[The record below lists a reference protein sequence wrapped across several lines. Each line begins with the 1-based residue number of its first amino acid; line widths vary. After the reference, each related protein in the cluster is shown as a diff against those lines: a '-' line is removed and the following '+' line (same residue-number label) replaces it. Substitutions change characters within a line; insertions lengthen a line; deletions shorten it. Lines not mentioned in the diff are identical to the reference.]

1 MIGSRADGASTNAA
15 SDGDDGDR
23 FVAVVS
29 PEVTVANGNFTAG
42 LSNWTI
48 LKHGDNPGADLMPD
62 RVNVSA
68 AAVLYLVP
76 PKKYLDFDLSLL
88 FN

>member
-1 MIGSRADGASTNAA
+1 MLFFLASKPSGFLYSRPIYPLGKLGSAGKVNYTPS
-15 SDGDDGDR
+15 
-23 FVAVVS
+23 FVCLTTGEPPV
-29 PEVTVANGNFTAG
+29 NYGITAK
-42 LSNWTI
+42 LS
-48 LKHGDNPGADLMPD
+48 LSSF
-62 RVNVSA
+62 NVSA